1 MSYQDQDPR
10 YRSRPYQT
18 HNSNTPQQYGRS
30 NPSSSTTQD
39 AYLSQQAYS
48 TSSYPQP
55 PQPSD
60 PSDGYP
66 SHADSRGRGPFP
78 GSHSAPGYSQHDSQ
92 ATGVSATY
100 FPSQQPSYDPS
111 VGSHP
116 YARRDT
122 SGGPSLSYSGTH
134 YAYPGDHSI
143 TSRADLYSGA
153 QASAGSSEDYTIS
166 NEQSQNWNA
175 AGHDTRQDGGLL
187 YPKGFPNP
195 PASGHRRLCRYS
207 NCNRYVFLDR
217 RVNEY
222 REWCSDEHMRAA
234 VANGL
239 ERPCQQCGVWPRRQ
253 GYPFCSGTVCRYTP
267 YGA

>member
-10 YRSRPYQT
+10 YRSGPYQT
-18 HNSNTPQQYGRS
+18 HNSNTPQQSGRS

-39 AYLSQQAYS
+39 AYPNYPSQQAYS

-55 PQPSD
+55 TQPSG

-66 SHADSRGRGPFP
+66 SHADGRGPFP
-78 GSHSAPGYSQHDSQ
+78 GPHSAPSYSQHDSQ

-100 FPSQQPSYDPS
+100 YPSRQPSYDPS

-134 YAYPGDHSI
+134 SAYRGDPSV
-143 TSRADLYSGA
+143 TSRADRYSGA
-153 QASAGSSEDYTIS
+153 QANPGSSEGYTVS

-175 AGHDTRQDGGLL
+175 AGHDTRQDEGLL

-195 PASGHRRLCRYS
+195 PASGHRTYS
-207 NCNRYVFLDR
+207 LTDASTNTG
-217 RVNEY
+217 
-222 REWCSDEHMRAA
+222 SGA
-234 VANGL
+234 VMNICGL
-239 ERPCQQCGVWPRRQ
+239 R
-253 GYPFCSGTVCRYTP
+253 
-267 YGA
+267 